1 MSVYTEL
8 TFAQIQAFA
17 DQYQFQVTQIE
28 PIQNGIEN
36 SNWFIGFAG
45 DSQAVLTVFE
55 ELTFEQAQ
63 GLAGL
68 LDGITQHGLP
78 VAAPYLNTAGQRLG
92 WLADKPAQLAPR
104 LQGTH
109 PMQPTIAQC
118 QAMGAGL
125 AGLHVAMQ
133 PIDFKKP
140 NAHGQ
145 TWWQQTALE
154 LRPKMSTAD
163 QALLD
168 QLFATFSEVQTEVGG
183 LPQGLIHGDL
193 FRDNTLFIN
202 DQLSGILDFSECC
215 HDDYL
220 LDIAITLNDF
230 GSDWPRVA
238 LDQDK
243 AIAFI
248 QAYQTVRALTPAET
262 TALPIY
268 LAMAAGRFW
277 LSRLQVA
284 QRNQAEGRV
293 GEHVLQKDPA
303 QMRQM
308 LLNRLQLC

>member
-1 MSVYTEL
+1 MSVYTVL

-17 DQYQFQVTQIE
+17 DQYGLTVTQVE
-28 PIQNGIEN
+28 PIENGIEN
-36 SNWFIGFAG
+36 SNWFVDFVDGRH
-45 DSQAVLTVFE
+45 AVLTVFE
-55 ELTFEQAQ
+55 ELDFVQAH

-68 LDGITQHGLP
+68 LDGIAQSGLP
-78 VAAPYLNTAGQRLG
+78 VAAPYPNTAGQRLG

-109 PMQPTIAQC
+109 PMQSTIAQC

-133 PIDFKKP
+133 TIDFKKP

-168 QLFATFSEVQTEVGG
+168 QLFATFAEVQTEVGG

-230 GSDWPRVA
+230 GSDWPRVT

-248 QAYQTVRALTPAET
+248 QAYQAVRALTPAET

-277 LSRLQVA
+277 LSRVQVA

-293 GEHVLQKDPA
+293 GEHVLQKDPN

>member
-17 DQYQFQVTQIE
+17 DQYGLIVTQVE
-28 PIQNGIEN
+28 PIENGIEN
-36 SNWFIGFAG
+36 SNWFVDFSDGRH
-45 DSQAVLTVFE
+45 AVLTVFE
-55 ELTFEQAQ
+55 ELNFEQAQ

-92 WLADKPAQLAPR
+92 WLADKPAQFAPR

-109 PMQPTIAQC
+109 PMQPTLVQC
-118 QAMGAGL
+118 QAMGQGL
-125 AGLHVAMQ
+125 ASLHVAMQ
-133 PIDFKKP
+133 TIDFTKP

-145 TWWQQTALE
+145 AWWQQTAAE
-154 LRPKMSTAD
+154 LRPRMTDDD
-163 QALLD
+163 QILLD
-168 QLFATFSEVQTEVGG
+168 QLFAQFAHTQATLDA
-183 LPQGLIHGDL
+183 LPQGLIHGDV
-193 FRDNTLFIN
+193 FRDNTLFMG
-202 DQLSGILDFSECC
+202 DRLSGILDFSECC
-215 HDDYL
+215 TDDYL

-248 QAYQTVRALTPAET
+248 QAYQTVRLLLPSEK

-284 QRNQAEGRV
+284 QRNQAEGRL
-293 GEHVLQKDPA
+293 GAHVLQKDPN
-303 QMRQM
+303 QMREM
-308 LLNRLQLC
+308 LSDRLQSC

>member
-17 DQYQFQVTQIE
+17 DQYGLIVTQVE
-28 PIQNGIEN
+28 PIENGIEN
-36 SNWFIGFAG
+36 SNWFVDFSDGRH
-45 DSQAVLTVFE
+45 AVLTVFE
-55 ELTFEQAQ
+55 ELNFEQAQ

-92 WLADKPAQLAPR
+92 WLADKPAQFAPR

-109 PMQPTIAQC
+109 PMQPTLVQC
-118 QAMGAGL
+118 QAMGQGL
-125 AGLHVAMQ
+125 ASLHVAMQ
-133 PIDFKKP
+133 TIDFTKP

-145 TWWQQTALE
+145 AWWQQTAAE
-154 LRPKMSTAD
+154 LRPSMTDDD
-163 QALLD
+163 QTLLD
-168 QLFATFSEVQTEVGG
+168 QLFAQFAHPQAKLGT
-183 LPQGLIHGDL
+183 LPQGLIHGDV
-193 FRDNTLFIN
+193 FRDNTLFMG
-202 DQLSGILDFSECC
+202 DRLSGMLDFSECC

-230 GSDWPRVA
+230 GSDWPRVT

-293 GEHVLQKDPA
+293 GAHVLQKDPD

-308 LLNRLQLC
+308 LLNRLQDC